1 MRQKLVQ
8 LTLGNIAGRL
18 WSLLP
23 SGGSLPD
30 EVWRSRHRF
39 LVGLTWF
46 HAVIIALLG
55 LILSENWEV
64 SLSAIYHEDTLLHAV
79 SEGLLVGGFAF
90 LGSRL
95 KASRALRAALVG
107 LGLISSS
114 AILVHLFGGYIELH
128 FHFFVMLTFL
138 ALYQDWFPFGLSILY
153 VAVHHGVVGV
163 LWPTEVYNHPA
174 AIESPW
180 TWAGIHAFF
189 VLWASVGSVIAWRL
203 NEAAIARTK
212 LILNSAGEGIFGV
225 DADGKAIFVNPAA
238 EKMLGYQMTDLNG
251 RSMHDVLRHARADET
266 PCAGEECPVC
276 AVLKDATV
284 HQASEEVFRSKDG
297 TGFPVDYV
305 STPIIE
311 GGELRGAVVT
321 FRDVSQR
328 QQAERAQRE
337 SELRFRQ
344 MAENIKQVFWIT
356 DTLTNAWLY
365 VSPAYG
371 EIWGR
376 SAEALGPMAQS
387 WLGAIHPEDLERV
400 LAAVRTKQVTGSY
413 DEEYRI
419 VRPDGSIR
427 WIRDRAFPVRNDSGR
442 NYRVAGIAEDI
453 TERKRAEEDAERN
466 LERLRALRDIDHAIS
481 SSLDLRTVLAVLMEK
496 IDLVL
501 PYAVVTVRLFNKASG
516 LLEPVACRNLD
527 ENEWKEA
534 QWRGGRGISN
544 VVFEGKA
551 PLIIRDTLA
560 DARVVDGEFYR
571 KHSLISYVGVPLTVK
586 EDTLGVLGFYT
597 KEEHDFT
604 GEEVE
609 FLMTLAGQAAV
620 AIHNSQIYE
629 EMAQLAVD
637 LASSNKV
644 KDEFLSVMS
653 HELRTPLNV
662 VMGYAAMIKDKLL
675 GEVSPEQ
682 SHVLDKLMSRMRSQ
696 LDMVNGILQ
705 ATQIQAHNVTIDQ
718 EEVSVANLLNELQ
731 LAYRAALD
739 KPVKLIWDYSPDLP
753 AIQSDGKKLKQILA
767 NLVDNAIKFT
777 DEGRVTVSARV
788 KEGDKAVELRVE
800 DTGRGIPAEALPII
814 FEKFRQADSS
824 ETRLHGGIG
833 LGLYIAKN
841 FAELLGGAIKVET
854 AVGKGS
860 VFTVT
865 IPCSEHSSKTYPPG
879 DKSTASGHA
888 REFGPVSF

>member
-1 MRQKLVQ
+1 
-8 LTLGNIAGRL
+8 
-18 WSLLP
+18 
-23 SGGSLPD
+23 
-30 EVWRSRHRF
+30 
-39 LVGLTWF
+39 
-46 HAVIIALLG
+46 
-55 LILSENWEV
+55 
-64 SLSAIYHEDTLLHAV
+64 
-79 SEGLLVGGFAF
+79 
-90 LGSRL
+90 
-95 KASRALRAALVG
+95 AS
-107 LGLISSS
+107 
-114 AILVHLFGGYIELH
+114 
-128 FHFFVMLTFL
+128 
-138 ALYQDWFPFGLSILY
+138 
-153 VAVHHGVVGV
+153 
-163 LWPTEVYNHPA
+163 
-174 AIESPW
+174 
-180 TWAGIHAFF
+180 
-189 VLWASVGSVIAWRL
+189 
-203 NEAAIARTK
+203 
-212 LILNSAGEGIFGV
+212 
-225 DADGKAIFVNPAA
+225 FVNPAA
-238 EKMLGYQMTDLNG
+238 EKMLGYRTKDLIG
-251 RSMHDVLRHARADET
+251 RRMHDFLRHARADGT
-266 PCAGEECPVC
+266 PYPGEECPVC
-276 AVLKDATV
+276 AVLKDGAV
-284 HQASEEVFRSKDG
+284 HPASEEMFQRRDG
-297 TGFPVDYV
+297 TGFPVDYL

-321 FRDVSQR
+321 FRDATQR
-328 QQAERAQRE
+328 KQAERALRE

-376 SAEALGPMAQS
+376 SPEGLGPMAQS
-387 WLGAIHPEDLERV
+387 WLGALHPEDLERV

-419 VRPDGSIR
+419 LRPDGSIR

-481 SSLDLRTVLAVLMEK
+481 SSLDLRTVLVVLMEK

-501 PYAVVTVRLFNKASG
+501 PYSVVTVRLFNKASG

-527 ENEWKEA
+527 ENEWKQA
-534 QWRGGRGISN
+534 QWQGGRGISN

-560 DARVVDGEFYR
+560 DARVVDGDFYR
-571 KHSLISYVGVPLTVK
+571 KHNLISYVGVPLTVK

-644 KDEFLSVMS
+644 KNEFLSVIS

-662 VMGYAAMIKDKLL
+662 VMGYTALIKDKTL

-682 SHVLDKLMSRMRSQ
+682 SRVLDKLMNRMRSQ
-696 LDMVNGILQ
+696 LNMVNGILH
-705 ATQIQAHNVTIDQ
+705 ATQIQAKKVMLDL
-718 EEVSVANLLNELQ
+718 EEVSVTGLLNELQ
-731 LAYRAALD
+731 SDAMTGLD
-739 KPVKLIWDYSPDLP
+739 KPLKLVWNYPPDLP
-753 AIQSDGKKLKQILA
+753 AIQSDGKKLKQILT

-788 KEGDKAVELRVE
+788 GNGNVEFKVA
-800 DTGRGIPAEALPII
+800 DTGRGIPAEALPVI

-824 ETRLHGGIG
+824 ETRRHGGIG

-841 FAELLGGAIKVET
+841 FAELLEGSITVET
-854 AVGKGS
+854 AAGKGS
-860 VFTVT
+860 AFTVT
-865 IPCSEHSSKTYPPG
+865 IPCSGSASSVKTGQREDPQRAAPG
-879 DKSTASGHA
+879 NDLRYAP
-888 REFGPVSF
+888 GPDQR

>member
-1 MRQKLVQ
+1 MRRKLIQ
-8 LTLGNIAGRL
+8 FTLGKIAGRL

-30 EVWRSRHRF
+30 EVWRRRHRF

-90 LGSRL
+90 LGGRL

-128 FHFFVMLTFL
+128 FHFFVMLAFL
-138 ALYQDWFPFGLSILY
+138 ALYQDWLPFGLSILY
-153 VAVHHGVVGV
+153 VAVHHGAVGA

-203 NEAAIARTK
+203 NESASARTN
-212 LILNSAGEGIFGV
+212 LILDSAGEGIFGV
-225 DADGKAIFVNPAA
+225 DVDGKATFVNPAA
-238 EKMLGYQMTDLNG
+238 EKMLGYETSELNG
-251 RSMHDVLRHARADET
+251 RTVHDALRHARADGT
-266 PCAGEECPVC
+266 PYPGGECAAC
-276 AVLKDATV
+276 AALKDGTV
-284 HQASEEVFRSKDG
+284 HQASEEMFQRKDG
-297 TGFPVDYV
+297 TSFPVDYV
-305 STPIIE
+305 STPILE
-311 GGELRGAVVT
+311 HGELRGAVVT

-328 QQAERAQRE
+328 KQAED
-337 SELRFRQ
+337 
-344 MAENIKQVFWIT
+344 
-356 DTLTNAWLY
+356 DTA
-365 VSPAYG
+365 
-371 EIWGR
+371 R
-376 SAEALGPMAQS
+376 S
-387 WLGAIHPEDLERV
+387 
-400 LAAVRTKQVTGSY
+400 
-413 DEEYRI
+413 
-419 VRPDGSIR
+419 
-427 WIRDRAFPVRNDSGR
+427 
-442 NYRVAGIAEDI
+442 
-453 TERKRAEEDAERN
+453 

-501 PYAVVTVRLFNKASG
+501 PYSVVTVRLFNRASG

-527 ENEWKEA
+527 ENEWKKAE
-534 QWRGGRGISN
+534 WRGGRGISN
-544 VVFEGKA
+544 VVFAGKA
-551 PLIIRDTLA
+551 PLIIRDTRA
-560 DARVVDGEFYR
+560 DARLLDGEFHR
-571 KHSLISYVGVPLTVK
+571 KHKLISYVGVPLTVK
-586 EDTLGVLGFYT
+586 DDTLGVLGFYT
-597 KEEHDFT
+597 REEHDFT

-609 FLMTLAGQAAV
+609 FLKTLAGQAAV

-629 EMAQLAVD
+629 EMAQLAVN

-662 VMGYAAMIKDKLL
+662 VMGYTAMIKDQMV
-675 GEVSPEQ
+675 GAVNPEQ
-682 SHVLDKLMSRMRSQ
+682 SQILEKLMSRVRSQ
-696 LDMVNGILQ
+696 LDMVNSMLQ
-705 ATQIQAHNVTIDQ
+705 ATQIQAATVALER
-718 EEVSVANLLNELQ
+718 EEVRLKDLLDGLKSDYSANLT
-731 LAYRAALD
+731 
-739 KPVKLIWDYSPDLP
+739 KPLTLVWDYPSDLP
-753 AIQSDGKKLKQILA
+753 AIRSDGKKLRQIVE
-767 NLVDNAIKFT
+767 NLLDNAIKFT
-777 DEGRVTVSARV
+777 DAGRVTVSARV
-788 KEGDKAVELRVE
+788 RGDGPCFVEFKVE
-800 DTGRGIPAEALPII
+800 DTGRGIPAEALHVI

-854 AVGKGS
+854 AAGKGS
-860 VFTVT
+860 VFIVT
-865 IPCSEHSSKTYPPG
+865 IPCSEHSSKTHHPG